1 MQDKTQPIAIEQ
13 LVKRLNGFIYVSTDL
28 RIFFSRGY
36 TIFSP
41 GLLSYSFHLNAH
53 ENE

>member
-28 RIFFSRGY
+28 RIFLSRGG
-36 TIFSP
+36 TLFFLQGFFLTHFI
-41 GLLSYSFHLNAH
+41 
-53 ENE
+53 